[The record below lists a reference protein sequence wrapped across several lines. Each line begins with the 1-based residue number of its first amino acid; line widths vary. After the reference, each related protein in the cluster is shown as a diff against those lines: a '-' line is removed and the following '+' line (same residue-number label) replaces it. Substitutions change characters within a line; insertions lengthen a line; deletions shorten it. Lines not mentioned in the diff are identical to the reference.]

1 MKILCHRRLGEQL
14 RTLFHQE
21 KLARRHIVPIFAV
34 VVAMVWGTA
43 LGAQKTTQI
52 HAGKSGSPH
61 VRSEWTIDGAHISIE
76 YGRPFLKGRPESQM
90 MPAGKPWRTGAD
102 EATVLTTD
110 KPLKFGTL
118 SLPAGTYT
126 LNTQPGAQEWQLLVG
141 KLGKPGQWGIPYNP
155 ALEIGRAP
163 MKVGKTAAAVE
174 QLTISVD
181 DTAVGGVLR
190 VEWGTTSATIPFTVQ

>member
-1 MKILCHRRLGEQL
+1 M
-14 RTLFHQE
+14 
-21 KLARRHIVPIFAV
+21 
-34 VVAMVWGTA
+34 WGTA
-43 LGAQKTTQI
+43 LDAQKTTQI
-52 HAGKSGSPH
+52 HAGKGGSPH

-76 YGRPFLKGRPESQM
+76 YGRPFLKGRPESKM
-90 MPAGKPWRTGAD
+90 MPARKPWRTGAD
-102 EATVLTTD
+102 EATVLATD